1 MRPCAFRS
9 LCRTCTYRAT
19 RQSAHNTVE
28 HICAATGQLH
38 PYDQTDVA
46 KGATDLMKDM
56 YNIDIN

>member
-19 RQSAHNTVE
+19 RQSAHKTVE

-38 PYDQTDVA
+38 PYDVRYCRNYKNKEEQ
-46 KGATDLMKDM
+46 
-56 YNIDIN
+56 

>member
-9 LCRTCTYRAT
+9 ICRTCTHRAT

-38 PYDQTDVA
+38 PYDVRYCRNHKTKTNKLNYTQ
-46 KGATDLMKDM
+46 
-56 YNIDIN
+56 